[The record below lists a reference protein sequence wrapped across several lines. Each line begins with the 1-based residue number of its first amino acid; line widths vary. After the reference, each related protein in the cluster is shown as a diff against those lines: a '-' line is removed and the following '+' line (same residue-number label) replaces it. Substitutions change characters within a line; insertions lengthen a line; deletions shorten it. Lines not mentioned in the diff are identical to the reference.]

1 MGRLSFKL
9 TQTLKSHWVTHF
21 HFQGTEVT
29 LREQGCTHSTNLK
42 WASLA
47 PFTPSPVPSHSAS
60 TAWPWAMPWMT
71 ERKDRE
77 SRMGRLGFFQ
87 SPPKLGNVDK
97 PLPASC
103 PAVAQSSSPLQGQH
117 QGSHLI
123 KATLSPPHPSFLSST
138 ITTLFILTQVCLIGV
153 WESPNE

>member
-1 MGRLSFKL
+1 MHSQHQPQMGVLGSIY
-9 TQTLKSHWVTHF
+9 TQPSPLPFGIH
-21 HFQGTEVT
+21 
-29 LREQGCTHSTNLK
+29 
-42 WASLA
+42 SLA
-47 PFTPSPVPSHSAS
+47 LGNALD
-60 TAWPWAMPWMT
+60 
-71 ERKDRE
+71 DRE
-77 SRMGRLGFFQ
+77 KGQGIQNGKTRVF
-87 SPPKLGNVDK
+87 PVTPKLGNVDK